1 MHELIDDFL
10 NYLSVEKGLS
20 KNTLEAYSRDLIGY
34 LDHLSSDGV
43 GSFGAIQRDHILD
56 YLAELYADYSDASVA
71 RKLAAIKSF
80 HKYMVREGIT
90 ENFPTADI
98 KAPKR
103 TRKLPKALSLKQV
116 GKLLEQPMGADK
128 GEIRDRAILEVLY
141 SCGLRV
147 SELVSLDIEDVDLRD
162 GYIRCFGKGSK
173 ERIVPLGSYALEA
186 LVEYTNK
193 ARREFVQKGRS
204 PALFLNRNGGRL
216 SRISCWKIVTKYAK
230 KAGIKDMHPHLLRHS
245 FATHLLSNGADLRAV
260 QELLGHADIS
270 TTQIYTHITKG
281 ELKDVYQKT
290 HPKAKQ
296 SFARE

>member
-10 NYLSVEKGLS
+10 NYLTVEKGLS

-34 LDHLSSDGV
+34 LDHLNGHNI
-43 GSFGAIQRDHILD
+43 GSFDAIKRDHILD

-80 HKYMVREGIT
+80 HKYAVREGIT

-98 KAPKR
+98 KVPKR
-103 TRKLPKALSLKQV
+103 AKKLPKALSLKQV
-116 GKLLEQPMGADK
+116 GMLLEQPKGAGK

-186 LVEYTNK
+186 LTEYINK
-193 ARREFVQKGRS
+193 SRRELAGNYRPS
-204 PALFLNRNGGRL
+204 ALFLSTRGTRL
-216 SRISCWKIVTKYAK
+216 SRVSCWKIVKKHAE

-245 FATHLLSNGADLRAV
+245 FATHLLANGADLRAV

-290 HPKAKQ
+290 HPKARKG
-296 SFARE
+296 